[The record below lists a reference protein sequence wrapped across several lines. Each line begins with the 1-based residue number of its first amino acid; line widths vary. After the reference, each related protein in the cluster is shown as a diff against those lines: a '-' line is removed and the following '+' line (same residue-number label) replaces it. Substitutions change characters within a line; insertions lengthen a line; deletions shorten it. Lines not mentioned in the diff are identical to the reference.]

1 MPDTSKKFLPTQGQ
15 RVERHTRVISDA
27 DMAVARKI
35 KTLIEDLP
43 APLFE
48 QVLLEIDLLFPAA
61 SFRQFFVG
69 YMMALRERRQQ

>member
-1 MPDTSKKFLPTQGQ
+1 MHDNAKPSPTQGH
-15 RVERHTRVISDA
+15 RIERHVRVISNS

-48 QVLLEIDLLFPAA
+48 QVLLEIDLVFPGA

-69 YMMALRERRQQ
+69 YMLALRERGQQ